1 MRRRRTREIDLEAGT
16 NTQTTNKKFW
26 KSDRTNPTLIK
37 WAKAIV
43 LVMSLIYLW
52 LHVIIKHI
60 FAEDGV
66 NRNQTLKII

>member
-1 MRRRRTREIDLEAGT
+1 MRRSRTREIDLETGT

-43 LVMSLIYLW
+43 LVMSIYLW

-60 FAEDGV
+60 FAEVGV